1 MFCGLDFGTSNCS
14 LGLWRDGA
22 PVLAGVGRNGPYM
35 PSVAYAERGE
45 LNALPIDEGQ
55 LRTRIAAALRT
66 ERTRRTEAKRR
77 NRRYAGLSESEI
89 ASRERNLMQ
98 RESARATADAF
109 SRQTIAT
116 ALQGS
121 GRLLFGEDAIDANA
135 LTPMD
140 GFYFKSPKLFL
151 GSEVQDTH
159 LDVFSQ
165 VITAMIAEVRQRAEI
180 EAGHAITQ
188 TAIGHPVVYSLSREL
203 AGNGQALEIME
214 RCARK
219 AGFADIVFL
228 PEPLAAAFNYE
239 RTVTHEEIV
248 LVVDVGGGT
257 TDCAVVRVG
266 PRRASVADRASD
278 VLAYA
283 GDRVGGGM
291 MDFHLAWRAL
301 MPSFGKDSLL
311 RSGRPV
317 PHPILIDAIS
327 VENVPRQERFR
338 RAGVQIRDLVD
349 NAAEPDKLERL
360 LQLWQEML
368 QHRLVRSAEAAKI
381 GLSQAPEV
389 ALPLDYIDPELQVRI
404 TGDELRSA
412 LESDL
417 ARITALACEAAAGAG
432 APIDRVFLTGGAS
445 KSPVVLEA
453 IRTRLGPAM
462 PIVRGDDFGSVT
474 EGLTRYACDVFG
486 ASAR

>member
-14 LGLWRDGA
+14 LGLWRDGK
-22 PVLAGVGRNGPYM
+22 PVLARVGRDGPYM
-35 PSVAYAERGE
+35 PSVAYAERAE
-45 LNALPIDEGQ
+45 LSALPIDEGQ
-55 LRTRIAAALRT
+55 LQIRIAAAMRA

-77 NRRYAGLSESEI
+77 NRRYAGLSEREI
-89 ASRERNLMQ
+89 ASRERSLMQ
-98 RESARATADAF
+98 REAARATADAF

-116 ALQGS
+116 ALQGT

-165 VITAMIAEVRQRAEI
+165 VITAMIAEVRQRAEL

-188 TAIGHPVVYSLSREL
+188 AAIGHPVVYSLSRAL

-301 MPSFGKDSLL
+301 MPSFGKDRSAISSTAPPSRTNSNACSSSGRRCCSTAWCAAPKRRRSDSARRRRSRCRSTISTRSC
-311 RSGRPV
+311 RSGSP
-317 PHPILIDAIS
+317 AT
-327 VENVPRQERFR
+327 NC
-338 RAGVQIRDLVD
+338 A
-349 NAAEPDKLERL
+349 
-360 LQLWQEML
+360 
-368 QHRLVRSAEAAKI
+368 VRSKVIWRASPRSPAKPQPAPAHLSI
-381 GLSQAPEV
+381 GCS
-389 ALPLDYIDPELQVRI
+389 
-404 TGDELRSA
+404 
-412 LESDL
+412 
-417 ARITALACEAAAGAG
+417 
-432 APIDRVFLTGGAS
+432 
-445 KSPVVLEA
+445 
-453 IRTRLGPAM
+453 
-462 PIVRGDDFGSVT
+462 
-474 EGLTRYACDVFG
+474 
-486 ASAR
+486 